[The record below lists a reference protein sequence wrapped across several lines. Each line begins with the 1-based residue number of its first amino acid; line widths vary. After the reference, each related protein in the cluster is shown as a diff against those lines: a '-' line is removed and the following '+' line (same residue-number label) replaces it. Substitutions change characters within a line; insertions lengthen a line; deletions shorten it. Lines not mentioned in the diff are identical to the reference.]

1 MGVKIY
7 KNVVDNIMLIITPLN
22 SILSSS
28 KEENVLALLKYQD
41 SFIAYTIFE
50 SCISCVVLVWTQN
63 FSTFQWIVNFHISLS
78 TQAVTCLRNAS
89 L

>member
-50 SCISCVVLVWTQN
+50 SCLSCAVLPNSYFEFQH
-63 FSTFQWIVNFHISLS
+63 FSMDCELS
-78 TQAVTCLRNAS
+78 YQYLYSSSNLS
-89 L
+89 

>member
-50 SCISCVVLVWTQN
+50 SCLSCAVLPNLCRLPISALFN
-63 FSTFQWIVNFHISLS
+63 GL
-78 TQAVTCLRNAS
+78 
-89 L
+89 